1 MHCGG
6 YGTEPYSSDFVSTWS
21 DVWTRLTAHVKL
33 THIEVWRYCIIVLLH
48 ISSRTVKTEIHSQCI
63 MENIYIGGNLNLQT
77 ALAKYSKKLNQDER
91 KLFLLHF
98 EKVFRCYPGRNQRN
112 FSSVQGIEH
121 KLVLKLS
128 I

>member
-1 MHCGG
+1 
-6 YGTEPYSSDFVSTWS
+6 
-21 DVWTRLTAHVKL
+21 
-33 THIEVWRYCIIVLLH
+33 
-48 ISSRTVKTEIHSQCI
+48 